1 LQVLGLMCAYW
12 SGFAAQSPSSSAIH
26 PCLRVCGRSP
36 KTVLSNAHDQAVHSL
51 YTCTREER
59 LAMLIGDGR
68 WTLPLNFREPA
79 RLAWVRVRG
88 QGRPR
93 HRRQG
98 TLEQLP
104 DFPVFG
110 FLRQYSVTIEN
121 PGVSCGANQGFQLSG
136 RHTTNSMDRQQTGCA
151 QTAQRAL
158 DIRSGCLP
166 WAQVGPTIT
175 SQRVGAGTSASAP
188 GPGTEPGNKSEADLP
203 LNWLSNG
210 CPPEFMTHE
219 GSGLLQAS
227 PDRD

>member
-12 SGFAAQSPSSSAIH
+12 SGVAAQSPSSSAIH
-26 PCLRVCGRSP
+26 PLPTGLRPVT

-68 WTLPLNFREPA
+68 WKLPLNFREPA
-79 RLAWVRVRG
+79 RLALVRVRG

-104 DFPVFG
+104 DFLVFG

-136 RHTTNSMDRQQTGCA
+136 RHTANSMDRQQTGCA
-151 QTAQRAL
+151 DCATRA
-158 DIRSGCLP
+158 RHSFRLP
-166 WAQVGPTIT
+166 
-175 SQRVGAGTSASAP
+175 SVGAGRPHHHFAARRRRHQCVCP
-188 GPGTEPGNKSEADLP
+188 GARNRA
-203 LNWLSNG
+203 W
-210 CPPEFMTHE
+210 
-219 GSGLLQAS
+219 
-227 PDRD
+227 